1 MNAKLRAGFIVLTL
15 SAVAGQAHAIS
26 RYESQSLTCGE
37 AQSIVASE
45 GAAILR
51 YRSERNPGLPLYD
64 RYVAHGGYCQS
75 SEYAK
80 NDWVPTA
87 DTPSCPVLSC
97 EERDFED
104 FFGND

>member
-1 MNAKLRAGFIVLTL
+1 MTTLLKTCIAGLAL
-15 SAVAGQAHAIS
+15 AASAAQAHAIS
-26 RYESQSLTCGE
+26 RYNSESLTCDE
-37 AQSIVASE
+37 ARSIVAHE

-51 YRSERNPGLPLYD
+51 YSGRNPGMTLYD

-87 DTPSCPVLSC
+87 DTASCPVLSC

-104 FFGND
+104 FFGDD